1 MLKRSFSGLRFYF
14 KLYLNL
20 VSAMTIFFVLVFAA
34 YLIIIN
40 NQARQRILTAR
51 FHDLSGKPVKQLSN
65 YVNESF
71 TNLNSIYYLI
81 ISALILM
88 FAVVFIWNIFNLLH
102 KRDSE
107 LKSYFVIG
115 KSTSRLIC
123 QLLIELLMIILIS
136 MLFASIVIFL
146 LLPFFKTTAN
156 NINANFF
163 DYIMNRVV
171 TNNLGNE
178 TSELQIIKKAL
189 SNNTI
194 SMYNVDNIFLIPTEL
209 ITLNFSKLI
218 HTLIIT
224 VIGIIGLCTATLAL
238 FFKKRGQNYFVSQ
251 QQ

>member
-1 MLKRSFSGLRFYF
+1 
-14 KLYLNL
+14 
-20 VSAMTIFFVLVFAA
+20 
-34 YLIIIN
+34 
-40 NQARQRILTAR
+40 
-51 FHDLSGKPVKQLSN
+51 
-65 YVNESF
+65 
-71 TNLNSIYYLI
+71 
-81 ISALILM
+81 
-88 FAVVFIWNIFNLLH
+88 
-102 KRDSE
+102 
-107 LKSYFVIG
+107 
-115 KSTSRLIC
+115 
-123 QLLIELLMIILIS
+123 
-136 MLFASIVIFL
+136 
-146 LLPFFKTTAN
+146 
-156 NINANFF
+156 
-163 DYIMNRVV
+163 MNRVV